1 MLKKLLVPAALL
13 FAVLVPAAAKA
24 DYVCETQYYPGSI
37 ARIKLMLTA
46 SANCTGATKTLW
58 VCEPTNPSTS
68 CGVLRYSVP
77 ELLNLQ
83 SNLVSAADTQQVVL
97 ASWTTCTGAPA
108 NTANC
113 LNTVTF
119 RQ

>member
-1 MLKKLLVPAALL
+1 MLKKLLIPAALL
-13 FAVLVPAAAKA
+13 FAVLAPAAAKA

-37 ARIKLMLTA
+37 ARIRVLATSA
-46 SANCTGATKTLW
+46 ANCTGTTRTFW
-58 VCEPTNPSTS
+58 ICEPTNTSTS

-83 SNLVSAADTQQVVL
+83 SNLVSAADTQQVVFPSL
-97 ASWTTCTGAPA
+97 TTCSGT
-108 NTANC
+108 TSTTC
-113 LNTVTF
+113 LYTLAF